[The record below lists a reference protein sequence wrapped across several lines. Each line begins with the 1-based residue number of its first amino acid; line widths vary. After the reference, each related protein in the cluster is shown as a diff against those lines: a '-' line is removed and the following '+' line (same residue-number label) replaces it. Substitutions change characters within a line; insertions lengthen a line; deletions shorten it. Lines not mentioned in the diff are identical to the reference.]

1 MWSETLN
8 GKPQTA
14 QRGKT
19 IRFSD
24 LADVN
29 PSVDCSHLKPDA
41 NVSFIPMAD
50 VSDSGQWVEKQTR
63 AYAEV
68 RNGYSVFQEGDIL
81 FAKITPCT
89 ENGKGCHALGLTNGL
104 GFGSTEF
111 HILRARA
118 GINARLVYHFSV
130 AQDLRARAASLMGG
144 SAGQQRV
151 PSGFFKLF
159 QISASCLED
168 QDRKA
173 KLFDAIDDAI
183 EATQAVIK
191 QTRQLKTALLQD
203 LLTNGLP
210 GRHREFK
217 NIRGLGRIPASWVPT
232 QLGKLTTLVTS
243 GSRGWSKYLVD
254 SGAFFVRSQNIGLG
268 TILRDDVVY
277 VNPPRDQ
284 ESQRAR
290 IQPGDLL
297 ISVTGEPGNVACAD
311 ESLGEAYVSQHVGL
325 VRLENPK
332 IAPWVTLALS
342 TPVGQ
347 AQFRSKMYGQTRPGL
362 NLDNLEEL
370 QIPIPEENEKRSCCE
385 LVRAIEEREKGEAE
399 KLKQLEVNK
408 IALSQG
414 LLTGRVPVFV
424 AEKEV
429 E

>member
-1 MWSETLN
+1 MRSEMSDD
-8 GKPQTA
+8 KPQATR
-14 QRGKT
+14 QGKM

-29 PSVDCSHLKPDA
+29 PSVDCSHLKPDDH
-41 NVSFIPMAD
+41 VSFIPMAD
-50 VSDSGQWVEKQTR
+50 VTDRSQWIGRQTR
-63 AYAEV
+63 AYVEV
-68 RNGYSVFQEGDIL
+68 QNGYSAFQEGDVL

-111 HILRARA
+111 HVLRARS
-118 GINARLVYHFSV
+118 GVNTRLVYHFSV

-151 PSGFFKLF
+151 PSDFFKLF
-159 QISASCLED
+159 QISASCLDD

-173 KLFDAIDDAI
+173 ELFDALDDAI
-183 EATQAVIK
+183 ETTQAVIE
-191 QTRQLKTALLQD
+191 QTRRIKIALLQD

-210 GRHREFK
+210 GRHRKFK
-217 NIRGLGRIPASWVPT
+217 NIRGLGRIPVSWVPA

-243 GSRGWSKYLVD
+243 GSRGWSKYLAD

-277 VNPPRDQ
+277 VDPPQDQ
-284 ESQRAR
+284 ESKRAR
-290 IQPGDLL
+290 IQAGDLL

-325 VRLENPK
+325 VRLEDPK
-332 IAPWVTLALS
+332 IAPWVTLTLS
-342 TPVGQ
+342 APVGQ
-347 AQFRSKMYGQTRPGL
+347 TQFRSKMYGQTRPGL

-370 QIPIPEENEKRSCCE
+370 KIPIPEEDEQRICCE
-385 LVRAIEEREKGEAE
+385 LARAIEERERSETE
-399 KLKQLEVNK
+399 KLKQLEINK
-408 IALSQG
+408 AALSQG
-414 LLTGRVPVFV
+414 LLTGRIPVTGRGNS
-424 AEKEV
+424 A
-429 E
+429 